1 MTPPRPTILAI
12 DDTPDNLLTL
22 NAMLEDEFELLFAS
36 SGPTGFDIALVAPP
50 DLVLLDVMMPEVD
63 GFEICKRF
71 KSEPGLRDIPIVF
84 VTALN
89 DPQSEQAGLALGAAD
104 FITKPIVQETARHR
118 IRNLLERERLRHEV
132 IEHRNHLEDL
142 VFART
147 LDLSIAKEAADAA
160 QRAKTSFLSHM
171 SHELRTPLNAIIG
184 MTELAMLHCSDA
196 QQGAQLGKALE
207 AADRLLTLVSQL
219 IDITE
224 MQSGRLTLAPVPF
237 KLTSVLH
244 SVMRLL
250 DHEARAK
257 GLEFRLAAAPGLE
270 ALTLFGDPLRLGQV
284 LKSLSANAIR
294 FTERGF
300 VRVLVQAVEQ
310 TACDIVLRFEV
321 KDSGI
326 GIAAAD
332 QRRIFEVFEQVDA
345 STKRTHGGAGLG
357 LALCKQLVE
366 LMGGAVGLHS
376 EPGGGSTF
384 WFTVRLKLSGPA
396 AS

>member
-12 DDTPDNLLTL
+12 DDTPDNLLAL

-36 SGPTGFDIALVAPP
+36 SGPAGFDIALVALP
-50 DLVLLDVMMPEVD
+50 DLVLLDVMMPGVD
-63 GFEICKRF
+63 GFATCKRF
-71 KSEPGLRDIPIVF
+71 KSEPALRDIPIVF
-84 VTALN
+84 VTALA
-89 DPQSEQAGLALGAAD
+89 DPQSELAGLALGAAD
-104 FITKPIVQETARHR
+104 FITKPIVLEIARHR
-118 IRNLLERERLRHEV
+118 IRNLLERERLHHEV

-196 QQGAQLGKALE
+196 QQGAQLGRALE
-207 AADRLLTLVSQL
+207 AADRLLSLVSQL

-224 MQSGRLTLAPVPF
+224 MQSGRLTLAPVSF
-237 KLTSVLH
+237 KLRSVLH
-244 SVMRLL
+244 CVTRLL
-250 DHEARAK
+250 DHEARAR

-270 ALTLFGDPLRLGQV
+270 ALTLVGDQLRLGQV

-300 VRVLVQAVEQ
+300 VRVSVQAVERSA
-310 TACDIVLRFEV
+310 TDIVLRFEV

-326 GIAAAD
+326 GIAPAD
-332 QRRIFEVFEQVDA
+332 QQRIFEVFEQVDA
-345 STKRTHGGAGLG
+345 STRRTHGGAGLG

-376 EPGGGSTF
+376 EPGGGSAF
-384 WFTVRLKLSGPA
+384 WFTVRLSLVKPE
-396 AS
+396 